1 MSQPKTP
8 KSFMPQ
14 ATQKQAEENAHIHT
28 WLTRANKTTLGAAT
42 GMAAALLPLMA
53 QAQVVGE
60 AVALNSISGVA
71 SAQQLANGTLQL
83 AMSNGTTLSVAA
95 GQFSVVNGQI
105 LLSQAAAQVVSSV
118 AATAAAGAVGAAAG
132 AAGVGAGAV
141 GAAALGV
148 GAALSGGGGGGGG
161 GESAPSETVFT
172 INRADALGT
181 TIASSTLNF
190 QGPEGTSAIQV
201 RIGETTFS
209 AQQDS
214 SGGWGLSLTPGQ
226 ADALAQGRQTAQVTA
241 LGADKEELGS
251 AQFALQIDT
260 IAPEAATVALTTDSG
275 ANAEDRLTNDASLA
289 ISAPE
294 AGATR
299 SFVLNDG
306 TPSTS
311 YSAPTADGT
320 YTLQVIDTDSAGNRT
335 ISVFTF
341 TLDATA
347 PDAPSLSLITD
358 SGASA
363 SDGITNSAALSL
375 GPVLQGVS
383 ESFSINGRAPSDTY
397 TAPTED
403 GTYTVV
409 RTLTDEAGNSASTSL
424 TFTLDT
430 TAPDA
435 PSVTLAQDT
444 GASVSDLLTNNGSL
458 IFGTLE
464 QGATRAITVNGT
476 AVDDYVAP
484 TESGA
489 YTVAVTD
496 TDTAGNVGATTTF
509 SFTLDSTAPTLTLNT
524 VSGGSIDL
532 IDARDGLEISGATTA
547 EDGQTVTITFDG
559 ADYTATVAEGTFTTT
574 IPAAAV
580 QAIRTRD
587 GDLTSVTISANV
599 SDLAGNTAIPA
610 DSIVP
615 ADFSGPSITI
625 NPVLADNLLNAA
637 EVGAAELVISGT
649 TSNVEDGQQ
658 VDLAFNG
665 TSFPATVTN
674 GSWSFVVDPVSINA
688 NGTYGVTANVSNQA
702 GLAAT
707 PANITLTVD
716 VDAPDTPRIFLAQDT
731 GASNADRLTN
741 DASLTFSPL
750 AQGDSRTITVNG
762 TEVASYTPPT
772 TSGDYTVTVV
782 DTDAAGNT
790 SQVGSLAFT
799 LDVDAPSI
807 ALGAVAEVP
816 AGSPQVLNIDARDGG
831 ITISGTTTTED
842 GQTVRVELQNSSG
855 EAVAQGQD
863 TAGGGAFS
871 VSIPSTSLS
880 GLSDSETYTLV
891 AITTD
896 QAGNE
901 SSSAPVAL
909 AADFTAP
916 VITVNPLSVGDTL
929 DAIERGTSL
938 VVTGT
943 VSGAEDGQPFT
954 IDLGGQQAGGTVS
967 GSTWTATLQSN
978 QLALLADNSTLSL
991 IAETRDAAGN
1001 LGASTPVPLAT
1012 DFAPVL
1018 QLNPIGNN
1026 NVFELES
1033 AQNGFFTISGQ
1044 AFGLAPGSDVA
1055 LAINGTQAATTTVQ
1069 NGGFIFSVPGAAF
1082 SDVAGDSDVTFAV
1095 TAQGAAAVTETVYA
1109 APTVDYLLVE
1119 VARSDTTVTMGI
1131 VASPD
1136 KNLANG
1142 VALSVDVSFDPS
1154 VVSYQ
1159 SATGASGVFVI
1170 PNADNATAGT
1180 VTLGAVAV
1188 SAPTNPAAPL
1198 VTFDLAITNAAT
1210 PIEFTM
1216 DIDGGARTYSVL
1228 GTDAADTIGT
1238 SLPNAFGLIIPGG
1251 GDDTID
1257 LSNAGPK
1264 GIVFEPT
1271 ASANGHDT
1279 IIGYLDGTNNANGDG
1294 IVFDISDT
1302 SGLRGAGN
1310 GVETLAEGGT
1320 LGTNTG
1326 LLVFTTQ
1333 LADLTATTLA
1343 TAANGLQ
1350 GEAANDVF
1358 FMLASDGTNT
1368 ALAEITFAAENDA
1381 SASLMATFNGVAS
1394 ALDIYNNGEDVIF
1407 PNTSVLYT

>member
-1 MSQPKTP
+1 MSQPRTP
-8 KSFMPQ
+8 KSFLPQ
-14 ATQKQAEENAHIHT
+14 AAQKQAEENAHIHT

-161 GESAPSETVFT
+161 ESAPSETVFT

-190 QGPEGTSAIQV
+190 QLPEGTSAIQV

-209 AQQDS
+209 AQQDN
-214 SGGWGLSLTPGQ
+214 SGGWGLSLTPEQ

-241 LGADKEELGS
+241 LGADKQELGS

-275 ANAEDRLTNDASLA
+275 ANAEDRLTNDASLT

-306 TPSTS
+306 TPSSS
-311 YSAPTADGT
+311 YSAPTADGA
-320 YTLQVIDTDSAGNRT
+320 YTLQVIDTDSAGHRT

-347 PDAPSLSLITD
+347 PDAPSLSLTTD
-358 SGASA
+358 SGTSA

-375 GPVLQGVS
+375 GAVLQGVS
-383 ESFSINGRAPSDTY
+383 ESFSINGGAPSATY

-424 TFTLDT
+424 TFTLDA

-496 TDTAGNVGATTTF
+496 TDAAGNVGATTTF
-509 SFTLDSTAPTLTLNT
+509 SFTLDTTAPTLTLDT

-547 EDGQTVTITFDG
+547 ENGQTVTITFDG

-625 NPVLADNLLNAA
+625 NPVSVDNLLNAA

-674 GSWSFVVDPVSINA
+674 GSWSFTVDPFSINA

-702 GLAAT
+702 GLPAT

-716 VDAPDTPRIFLAQDT
+716 VDAPGTPRIFLAQDS
-731 GASNADRLTN
+731 GASNSDSLTN

-750 AQGDSRTITVNG
+750 AQGDSRTITENG

-772 TSGDYTVTVV
+772 TSGEYTVTVV

-790 SQVGSLAFT
+790 SQAGSLAFT

-816 AGSPQVLNIDARDGG
+816 PGSPQVLNIAARDGG
-831 ITISGTTTTED
+831 ITINGTTTTDD

-863 TAGGGAFS
+863 TAGGGGFS
-871 VSIPSTSLS
+871 ISIPNTSLA

-891 AITTD
+891 AFTTD
-896 QAGNE
+896 RAGNE

-954 IDLGGQQAGGTVS
+954 INLGNQQAGGTVS
-967 GSTWTATLQSN
+967 GSTWTATLQSS

-991 IAETRDAAGN
+991 IAETSDAAGN
-1001 LGASTPVPLAT
+1001 KGASTPVSLAT

-1026 NVFELES
+1026 NVFDLES

-1082 SDVAGDSDVTFAV
+1082 SNVAGDSDVTFAV

-1109 APTVDYLLVE
+1109 APVVDYLLVE

-1154 VVSYQ
+1154 VVSYE

-1170 PNADNATAGT
+1170 PNEDNATAGT

-1198 VTFDLAITNAAT
+1198 VTFDLAITNAST

-1216 DIDGGARTYSVL
+1216 DIEGGARTYAVV

-1279 IIGYLDGTNNANGDG
+1279 IIGYLDGTNNVNGDG
-1294 IVFDISDT
+1294 IVFDITDT

-1350 GEAANDVF
+1350 GEAASDVF

-1381 SASLMATFNGVAS
+1381 SASLMATFTGVAS